1 MPTNSNVLQN
11 VNTNKKF
18 LSYRASSFNN
28 YKDDQINIPFSKIIN
43 NDVNLYN
50 SSLTSNTMIDCNEVN
65 IINLSLNRSDTD
77 YEYGFPIGVYYNES
91 NDVDTAELVYQTEAE
106 GGSLFFNQFP
116 KRNRYIQFRA
126 LTASM
131 TANVKIEGQV
141 ELSKYTQFT
150 TNSQIRDTIDINAQ
164 ANLSRIVNDYT
175 LDLISEKLKGQFLN
189 NRNGFMSKYPTSA
202 GETII
207 GSGEIN
213 EPTLWSSLLTEQV
226 NVKSDFAGDNA
237 GLSIAGIDNNG
248 NSVQEFVTLNGTS
261 NVLTSKSFMSVDYAG
276 ILSNNTIV
284 GNVSV
289 NTATTGQLLNTIG
302 QNRRQFS
309 NVLINIPAGN
319 LGLAK
324 TLRINS
330 LIDLRGATIK
340 LNHIFGI
347 KEVIQEWYVKD
358 HTFNVEYNGINK
370 EVFRGVVYVSIEHP
384 GYDVVYDSYINCSLD
399 LLERVLN
406 PIYNA

>member
-18 LSYRASSFNN
+18 LSYRAAASNN
-28 YKDDQINIPFSKIIN
+28 YKDNQINIPISKTIN
-43 NDVNLYN
+43 RDVNLYD
-50 SSLTSNTMIDCNEVN
+50 SSLTSNTMIDCNEIN
-65 IINLSLNRSDTD
+65 IINLSLNRTDTD
-77 YEYGFPIGVYYNES
+77 YDLGLPIGVYYNES

-116 KRNRYIQFRA
+116 KRNRYIQFRV

-131 TANVKIEGQV
+131 TANVTIEGQV

-150 TNSQIRDTIDINAQ
+150 TNSQIRDRIDINAQ
-164 ANLSRIVNDYT
+164 TNLSRIVNDYT
-175 LDLISEKLKGQFLN
+175 LDLIGEKIKGQYLN
-189 NRNGFMSKYPTSA
+189 NRNGTMKTMPTIA

-207 GSGEIN
+207 GSGEIY
-213 EPTLWSSLLTEQV
+213 EPTLWSSLLQEQV
-226 NVKSDFAGDNA
+226 NLKSDFAGDNA
-237 GLSIAGIDNNG
+237 GLSISGIDNSG
-248 NSVQEFVTLNGTS
+248 NVITEFVTLNGTS
-261 NVLTSKSFMSVDYAG
+261 NVLTSKSFMSVDYVN

-289 NTATTGQLLNTIG
+289 NTSTTGQLLNRLG
-302 QNRRQFS
+302 QNRRQFD
-309 NVLINIPAGN
+309 NVLINIPRGN
-319 LGLAK
+319 LGVVK

-330 LIDLRGATIK
+330 LVDLRGATIK

-347 KEVIQEWYVKD
+347 KDVIQEWYVKD
-358 HTFNVEYNGINK
+358 HTFNVEYIGINK
-370 EVFRGVVYVSIEHP
+370 EVFRGIVYVSIEHP
-384 GYDVVYDSYINCSLD
+384 GYNVLYDSYINCSID

>member
-18 LSYRASSFNN
+18 LSYRAAASNN
-28 YKDDQINIPFSKIIN
+28 YKDEQINIPFSKIIN
-43 NDVNLYN
+43 NDVNLYD

-65 IINLSLNRSDTD
+65 IINLSLNRTDTD
-77 YEYGFPIGVYYNES
+77 YDLGLPIGVYYNES

-116 KRNRYIQFRA
+116 KRNRYIQFRV

-164 ANLSRIVNDYT
+164 TNLSRVVNDYT
-175 LDLISEKLKGQFLN
+175 LDLISEKIKGQYLIN
-189 NRNGFMSKYPTSA
+189 SNGFMNNLPISA

-207 GSGEIN
+207 GSGEIY
-213 EPTLWSSLLTEQV
+213 EPTLWSSLSQEQV
-226 NVKSDFAGDNA
+226 NLKSDFAGDNA
-237 GLSIAGIDNNG
+237 SINIAGIDNTG
-248 NSVQEFVTLNGTS
+248 KLTTDLLTLNGTS
-261 NVLTSKSFMSVDYAG
+261 NVLTSKSFMSVDY
-276 ILSNNTIV
+276 INIQSNNVIV

-289 NTATTGQLLNTIG
+289 NTATTGQLLNRLG
-302 QNRRQFS
+302 QNRRQFD
-309 NVLINIPAGN
+309 NVLQTIP
-319 LGLAK
+319 LGDFGIVK

-330 LIDLRGATIK
+330 LIDLRGAKIK

-347 KEVIQEWYVKD
+347 KDVIQEWYVKD
-358 HTFNVEYNGINK
+358 HTFNVEYSPINR
-370 EVFRGVVYVSIEHP
+370 EVFKGIVFVSIEHP
-384 GYDVVYDSYINCSLD
+384 GYNVLYDNYINCSMDILS
-399 LLERVLN
+399 RTLN
-406 PIYNA
+406 PIYSS

>member
-28 YKDDQINIPFSKIIN
+28 YKDDQINIPFSKTIN

-65 IINLSLNRSDTD
+65 IINLSLNRTDTD
-77 YEYGFPIGVYYNES
+77 YEYGFPIGVYYNER
-91 NDVDTAELVYQTEAE
+91 NDVDTAELVYQTEAA
-106 GGSLFFNQFP
+106 GGNLFFNQFP

-126 LTASM
+126 ITASM

-164 ANLSRIVNDYT
+164 ANLSRMVNDYT
-175 LDLISEKLKGQFLN
+175 LDLISEKIRGQSLIN
-189 NRNGFMSKYPTSA
+189 SNGFMSKYPTAA

-207 GSGEIN
+207 GSGEIY
-213 EPTLWSSLLTEQV
+213 EPTLWSSLSQEQV
-226 NVKSDFAGDNA
+226 NLKSDFAGDNA
-237 GLSIAGIDNNG
+237 GLSIGGIDNNG
-248 NSVQEFVTLNGTS
+248 NSVLEFVTLNGTS

-276 ILSNNTIV
+276 IQSTDVIV

-289 NTATTGQLLNTIG
+289 NTATTGQLLNRLG
-302 QNRRQFS
+302 QNRRQFD
-309 NVLINIPAGN
+309 NVIQTIP
-319 LGLAK
+319 LGDFGIVK

-330 LIDLRGATIK
+330 LIDLRGAKIK

-347 KEVIQEWYVKD
+347 KDVIQEWYVKD
-358 HTFNVEYNGINK
+358 HTFNVEYSPINR
-370 EVFRGVVYVSIEHP
+370 EVFKGIVFVSIEHP
-384 GYDVVYDSYINCSLD
+384 GYNVLYDNYINCSMDILY
-399 LLERVLN
+399 RSNN
-406 PIYNA
+406 PIYSS